1 MTMQVGVG
9 ESASRPISRF
19 RHGFAACVRVAA
31 SETTAQFIRQQQ
43 ASWRSLAQEIDLRP
57 E

>member
-1 MTMQVGVG
+1 LLR
-9 ESASRPISRF
+9 A
-19 RHGFAACVRVAA
+19 
-31 SETTAQFIRQQQ
+31 ETTAQFIHQQQ